1 MSDRESEMRDACDFS
16 AGIKGRRHQAYRT
29 EHTVR
34 VMKRKGCIEG
44 CVEGGIEG
52 GVEIRH
58 FTLANGAVM
67 LDPNSKARFPDS
79 DAVHRAQRASVNRG

>member
-1 MSDRESEMRDACDFS
+1 MRDAYDFS
-16 AGIKGRRHQAYRT
+16 AGIKGRRYQAYRT

-44 CVEGGIEG
+44 CVEGGIE
-52 GVEIRH
+52 IRQ
-58 FTLANGAVM
+58 FTLADGAVM

-79 DAVHRAQRASVNRG
+79 DAVNRAQRASVNRG